1 MHWSHDEAPSHRSPS
16 HSSFRALRP
25 SAFDPKGCQVTIANV
40 WAEIPA
46 ETLEEGRRWYPAARD
61 LAKRLDPSQPAR
73 GAAVIAVLSPRRSW
87 PQNAALAEAAYGMPA
102 TDVPTMGDQRRKLA
116 RLFAGED
123 PFTVVGGD
131 KVRAFHATIVNPAH
145 PIAVID
151 RHAIAV
157 VDGAPVTGDNLRI
170 TSRQYQDY
178 SDAYALFAASVGE
191 YVSTVQ
197 AATWIHWRRNYA
209 VAFHGDAA

>member
-1 MHWSHDEAPSHRSPS
+1 M
-16 HSSFRALRP
+16 
-25 SAFDPKGCQVTIANV
+25 TIAEV
-40 WAEIPA
+40 WAEMPS
-46 ETLEEGRRWYPAARD
+46 ETLQEGREWYPAARA
-61 LAKRLDPSQPAR
+61 LAHALDPSQPAR

-102 TDVPTMGDQRRKLA
+102 MDVPTMGDQRRKLA

-123 PFTVVGGD
+123 PYAVVGGD

-145 PIAVID
+145 PVAVID

-157 VDGAPVTGDNLRI
+157 VDGKPVGNDALRI
-170 TSRQYQDY
+170 TSAQYRDY
-178 SDAYALFAASVGE
+178 SDAYALFAYSVGE

-209 VAFHGDAA
+209 QAFHGDM